1 MKFIPSRAR
10 RSLKRGFTQEQKK
23 LLHKVRQFKS
33 RGIKKI
39 ISTHERDMII
49 IPEMLGLTIGVY
61 NGKEFVNVIIVPEM
75 LGHYLGEFSMTRRK
89 VQHSAPGV
97 GATKSSAAISV
108 RG

>member
-1 MKFIPSRAR
+1 MPK
-10 RSLKRGFTQEQKK
+10 LVDFTISVYNGKSFV
-23 LLHKVRQFKS
+23 KVK
-33 RGIKKI
+33 
-39 ISTHERDMII
+39 I

-97 GATKSSAAISV
+97 GATKSSAARSV